1 MGWEI
6 YPDGLRELMVRLR
19 NDYPVK
25 SLIITE
31 SGACFD
37 DTLIDGE
44 INDEGRRKYLERHLE
59 SSFAAIQE
67 GAPLDGYFAWSL
79 MDNYEWAEGYA
90 RRFGLV
96 HVDFETQERTVKKSG
111 LYYRS
116 FLRAGEL
123 D

>member
-1 MGWEI
+1 
-6 YPDGLRELMVRLR
+6 MVRLN

-37 DTLIDGE
+37 DALVEGQ
-44 INDEGRRKYLERHLE
+44 INDEGRRKYLEHHLE
-59 SSFAAIQE
+59 SSLAAIQE

-96 HVDFETQERTVKKSG
+96 HVDFETQERTIKKSG
-111 LYYRS
+111 LYYRN